1 MTLNNNVNN
10 KENSFLWDVIK
21 EEYQNQTE
29 KQKKQQQTNTPS
41 VTADIL
47 TSYLKKQKNK
57 TQVSLIN

>member
-47 TSYLKKQKNK
+47 TSY
-57 TQVSLIN
+57 